1 MAQPQGETQTMNARA
16 HRLAVGATL
25 LTAALVLSP
34 HAAAAQDWPNR
45 NVTIV
50 VPLGAG
56 SASDI
61 MARVMAD
68 QLTRQL
74 GQTFVVENRPGAGG
88 TIGANQVA
96 KAAPDGYTLLTY
108 GALGTAN
115 ALYSKL
121 PYDTLA
127 DFTPVIPFGVQ
138 PLSIVTAPSRGYKT
152 LGDLI
157 AAGKAKPGSLNYTS
171 AGVGTASHFA
181 AVRFL
186 VSAGIEAQHIPFKGA
201 AEAVTEV
208 MTGRADFSPQ
218 IFTTTLPLLKDGKLQ
233 ALAVSAPKRTSI
245 MPEVPTTMEA
255 GLKADSIYPFYSGF
269 FVPAKTPRAI
279 VDKLYQES
287 VKALQAPAVQE
298 RFKTLGVEPL
308 PMTVEQF
315 DKFFRDDVAE
325 AAALVKSAK
334 IPTQ

>member
-1 MAQPQGETQTMNARA
+1 M
-16 HRLAVGATL
+16 
-25 LTAALVLSP
+25 
-34 HAAAAQDWPNR
+34 
-45 NVTIV
+45 
-50 VPLGAG
+50 
-56 SASDI
+56 
-61 MARVMAD
+61 
-68 QLTRQL
+68 
-74 GQTFVVENRPGAGG
+74 VENRPGAGG

-127 DFTPVIPFGVQ
+127 DFTPVIPFGMQ
-138 PLSIVTAPSRGYKT
+138 PLSIVAAPSKGYKT

-218 IFTTTLPLLKDGKLQ
+218 IFTTTLPLLRDGKLV

-245 MPEVPTTMEA
+245 MPEVPTTIEA
-255 GLKADSIYPFYSGF
+255 GLEIQLRLS
-269 FVPAKTPRAI
+269 VLQRVLRAGE
-279 VDKLYQES
+279 D
-287 VKALQAPAVQE
+287 AA
-298 RFKTLGVEPL
+298 RG
-308 PMTVEQF
+308 
-315 DKFFRDDVAE
+315 RRE
-325 AAALVKSAK
+325 AAPGNGEGVAGPGGAGAAQDARRRADADECRAVRQVL
-334 IPTQ
+334 PR

>member
-1 MAQPQGETQTMNARA
+1 MRIHKLARQITLNAA
-16 HRLAVGATL
+16 LAIGMCLATL
-25 LTAALVLSP
+25 PAS
-34 HAAAAQDWPNR
+34 AQDWPAR

-61 MARVMAD
+61 MARVMAE

-96 KAAPDGYTLLTY
+96 KSAPDGYTILAY

-121 PYDTLA
+121 PYDTLERFHA
-127 DFTPVIPFGVQ
+127 GR
-138 PLSIVTAPSRGYKT
+138 SRSASSRCRSSTAPSKGYKT

-181 AVRFL
+181 AVRLL

-218 IFTTTLPLLKDGKLQ
+218 IFTTTLPLLSDGKLV
-233 ALAVSAPKRTSI
+233 ALAVSAQKRTSI
-245 MPEVPTTMEA
+245 MPEVPTTVEA
-255 GLKADSIYPFYSGF
+255 GLKSDSVYPFYSGF
-269 FVPAKTPRAI
+269 FVPAKTPRA
-279 VDKLYQES
+279 VVEKLHQEA

-298 RFKTLGVEPL
+298 RFKTLGVEPM
-308 PMTVEQF
+308 PMNLAQF
-315 DKFFRDDVAE
+315 DKFFREDVAE
-325 AAALVKSAK
+325 AAALVKTAK

>member
-1 MAQPQGETQTMNARA
+1 MNARA

-298 RFKTLGVEPL
+298 RLKTLGVEPL